1 MPSEAIL
8 AIAKL
13 LEKTPTELAD
23 DIYSLAALIE
33 AQGNKGY
40 ELSDLAKFAER
51 EDLTGQVQTY
61 FLLDKLHADCYANIL
76 FYATGGRRRY
86 KAEGWMVRKNP
97 HWKIGWLAL
106 YADTDSAHVAVLQ
119 RAEQARI
126 AAEEA
131 ERQRKL
137 ARPTEECAGV
147 KFEDLTTLQVG
158 HRYAV
163 AHIMIEQASRRWR
176 QRRWDV
182 PLPPE
187 DEPAKKRGTTETDRY
202 DSMDWYMVSVWDEQ
216 AHVLIKELDYR
227 ANVLGDEQAQAIVS
241 AAGVHYFY
249 TYVSIERMTD
259 SEMLPE
265 FTNGYLGQSFDEAQP
280 PISRLRDSDIM
291 RQFVALLDPAG
302 TLGDKFESDDLKA
315 ILGILRAQLKRLKP
329 KQE

>member
-13 LEKTPTELAD
+13 LEKTPTELGED
-23 DIYSLAALIE
+23 VWNLATVIE
-33 AQGNKGY
+33 TQGNKGY
-40 ELSDLAKFAER
+40 GKSDLAAFAQRDDLKIETYMLR
-51 EDLTGQVQTY
+51 E
-61 FLLDKLHADCYANIL
+61 LHKDCYDGIL
-76 FYATGGRRRY
+76 FYANGS
-86 KAEGWMVRKNP
+86 KKWEAKGWVCRKNP
-97 HWKIGWLAL
+97 HWKVKWMELYGDTNPERLAEF
-106 YADTDSAHVAVLQ
+106 Q
-119 RAEQARI
+119 RAEQERL

-163 AHIMIEQASRRWR
+163 AHIMIAQASRRWR

-265 FTNGYLGQSFDEAQP
+265 FTNGYLGQPFDDAQP
-280 PISRLRDSDIM
+280 PINRLRDYDVM
-291 RQFVALLDPAG
+291 RQFVALLDPDG
-302 TLGDKFESDDLKA
+302 TLGGKFEGDDLDA

>member
-13 LEKTPTELAD
+13 LEKLPTQLAD
-23 DIYSLAALIE
+23 DIFSLASLIE

-40 ELSDLAKFAER
+40 ELWDLEKFAER
-51 EDLTGQVQTY
+51 DDLKGQVQTY
-61 FLLDKLHADCYANIL
+61 FLPNDLHKDCYDGIL
-76 FYATGGRRRY
+76 FYASGRRR
-86 KAEGWMVRKNP
+86 KWEASGWMVRKNP
-97 HWKIGWLAL
+97 HWKQAWLAL
-106 YADTDSAHVAVLQ
+106 YGDTDSAHVADLQ
-119 RAEQARI
+119 RAEQERI

-137 ARPTEECAGV
+137 LRPNEECAGV
-147 KFEDLTTLQVG
+147 RFEHLTTLQVG

-163 AHIMIEQASRRWR
+163 AHIMIAQAMRRWR
-176 QRRWDV
+176 ARRWDV

-187 DEPAKKRGTTETDRY
+187 DEPAKKRGNNEVESP

-227 ANVLGDEQAQAIVS
+227 ANVLNDEQAQAIVH
-241 AAGVHYFY
+241 AGGVRYFY
-249 TYVSIERMTD
+249 TYASVERMVE

-265 FTNGYLGQSFDEAQP
+265 FTNGYLGQPFDDAQP

-302 TLGDKFESDDLKA
+302 DLGGKFESDDLKA
-315 ILGILRAQLKRLKP
+315 LLGILRAQLKRLKP